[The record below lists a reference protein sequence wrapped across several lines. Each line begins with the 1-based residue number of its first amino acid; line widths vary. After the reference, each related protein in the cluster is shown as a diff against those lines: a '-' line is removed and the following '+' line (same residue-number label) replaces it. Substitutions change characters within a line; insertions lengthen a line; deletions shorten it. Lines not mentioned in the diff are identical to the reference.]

1 MCSIIGCSEQGDD
14 LMISTPTRIDVPLR
28 TDEHGVIRVS
38 QTRVTLDTLLGF
50 YKQGQSPEALHEGFP
65 SVPLGDIYAVIAWY
79 LVHQEAADAYLEQ
92 GDREGEEIRKK
103 IEALPTYKPL
113 TRAMLEAR
121 LKAQRE

>member
-1 MCSIIGCSEQGDD
+1 
-14 LMISTPTRIDVPLR
+14 MISTPTRIDVPLR